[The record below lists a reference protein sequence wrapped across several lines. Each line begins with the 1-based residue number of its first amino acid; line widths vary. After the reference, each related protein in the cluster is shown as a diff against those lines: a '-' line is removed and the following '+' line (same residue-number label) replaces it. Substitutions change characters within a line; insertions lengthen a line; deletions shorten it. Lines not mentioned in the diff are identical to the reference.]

1 LGLYIIILGSF
12 KQEIWTSE
20 INKWNNKQLI
30 NFGMLSVTNFPSL
43 FAVDMFI
50 VRKSNL
56 SEKSVG
62 GTVAMQVE
70 HGFKPRDKFVLLF
83 SDQWICL
90 HDFQE
95 CTIHA

>member
-1 LGLYIIILGSF
+1 
-12 KQEIWTSE
+12 
-20 INKWNNKQLI
+20 
-30 NFGMLSVTNFPSL
+30 MLSVTNFPSL

-83 SDQWICL
+83 SDQ
-90 HDFQE
+90 
-95 CTIHA
+95 